1 MRKKSILIT
10 GGTGFIGSNSASY
23 FLKKKY
29 KVVVLDNFSRK
40 GSVSNEK
47 WLKGIKGDLRI
58 VKADVT
64 TDRTILQREVNQTD
78 AVIHLAAQVA
88 VTTSVEN
95 PRNDFIINALGTFN
109 VLEAIRKSKNKP
121 PIIYSSTNKVY
132 GGMENTKIKSLG
144 TRYIYKDFPLGISEN
159 VGLDF
164 HSPYGCSKGAA
175 DQYVRDYA
183 RIYGLNTAVFRQS
196 CIYGGHQFGMVD
208 QGWVAYLTMLGVF
221 GKPITIYG
229 DGKQVRDILF
239 VSDLVRAF
247 DAAIERPE
255 QSRGEIFTIGG
266 GPANSLSLLEFLD
279 FLQKRLNKK
288 LEVRFSDWRPGD
300 QKVYISDISKAK
312 RKLGWIPSVGF
323 NEGFE
328 EMLEW
333 IEANKSLLGS
343 AV

>member
-10 GGTGFIGSNSASY
+10 GGTGFIGSNLASY

-40 GSVSNEK
+40 GSVANEK

-95 PRNDFIINALGTFN
+95 PRNDFIINALGTLN

-183 RIYGLNTAVFRQS
+183 RIYGMNTAVFRQS
-196 CIYGGHQFGMVD
+196 CIYGKHQFGMVD
-208 QGWVAYLTMLGVF
+208 QGWLAYLTMLAVF
-221 GKPITIYG
+221 DKPIVVYG
-229 DGKQVRDILF
+229 DGKQVRYILC
-239 VSDLVRAF
+239 VSDLVALMET
-247 DAAIERPE
+247 AADKSSE
-255 QSRGEIFTIGG
+255 SRGQIFNVGG
-266 GPANSLSLLEFLD
+266 GPGNTLSLLEFL
-279 FLQKRLNKK
+279 
-288 LEVRFSDWRPGD
+288 
-300 QKVYISDISKAK
+300 
-312 RKLGWIPSVGF
+312 
-323 NEGFE
+323 
-328 EMLEW
+328 
-333 IEANKSLLGS
+333 
-343 AV
+343 